1 MKIIKIPLNCG
12 ALSKKEGIE
21 KAPDEIIKEFDEL
34 FLNEN
39 FEEPKFSVE
48 SVEINNSNID
58 EAHEKILAYMKK
70 SFDNKNKEKICIIG
84 GDHSLTYSTI
94 KAYEISRKRS
104 KEKTLFII
112 FDAHPD
118 LEDSEYSHEDYL
130 RNLIKNRI
138 ISSRDVILVGLRS
151 FSKNEVDYL
160 KSSRIK
166 YYSMKQIMSEG
177 IKEIK
182 EELLNLAKD
191 YDSLYLSIDIDAVD
205 PAFAPGT
212 GYIEPGGLTSRELI
226 FLLQSLREKTS
237 VFEVVEVNPLRDANR
252 LTTKLAAK
260 IIWELF

>member
-12 ALSKKEGIE
+12 ALSKRVGIE

-39 FEEPKFSVE
+39 FEEPKYSIE
-48 SVEINNSNID
+48 DIRINNSNID
-58 EAHEKILAYMKK
+58 EAHEIILTKLK
-70 SFDNKNKEKICIIG
+70 RIFSNSEEKICVIG

-94 KAYEISRKRS
+94 RAYEQSNRAGR
-104 KEKTLFII
+104 KTLFII

-118 LEDSEYSHEDYL
+118 LEDSEYTHEDYL
-130 RNLIKNRI
+130 RNLIEKKV
-138 ISSRDVILVGLRS
+138 ISKEDVVILGLRS

-166 YYSMKQIMSEG
+166 YYSMKDIAG
-177 IKEIK
+177 KGVRNVGK
-182 EELLNLAKD
+182 ELLALTKD
-191 YDSLYLSIDIDAVD
+191 YDSLYLSIDIDSVD

-212 GYIEPGGLTSRELI
+212 GYIEPGGLTSRELL
-226 FLLQSLREKTS
+226 FLLQSLRENIS
-237 VFEVVEVNPLRDANR
+237 VFEVVEVNPLKDINR